1 MNLNDAGAQAAT
13 VCVHRTIRDIPRD
26 EWDACFAGDPEGW
39 DYYAA
44 IEASGFADF
53 SFVYLAVRER
63 DRVVAV
69 APAFITRYNLD
80 TTVQGVLKAALR
92 PFARLL
98 TLRLLCLGSPYA
110 DQCHLGFAPGLP
122 DARRGELAALLLGAL
137 DGFAAAQGI
146 GLVAAKDMAEPGLT
160 PEVRAAFEA
169 AGYSRQPS
177 LPNAV
182 LALPAGGEDGY
193 LKSLSHAARRDVRRK
208 LKALG
213 RVRIEERR
221 GDAALALV
229 PQMMRLYEAQRGRS
243 PVDFDQFETLTP
255 DYFRAVLARPDG
267 RAVAFLYWHADEL
280 IAFNLCYHTDRVF
293 IDKFIGFEL
302 PLARTL
308 NLYVVSW
315 INNVRYC
322 IGRGIP
328 LLQSGQTAYAMK
340 LHLGSHLLANW
351 IYFRH
356 RNPVVNLALRLA
368 GPLLAADAH
377 DPDLGHPHGGHA

>member
-1 MNLNDAGAQAAT
+1 
-13 VCVHRTIRDIPRD
+13 
-26 EWDACFAGDPEGW
+26 
-39 DYYAA
+39 
-44 IEASGFADF
+44 
-53 SFVYLAVRER
+53 VRER
-63 DRVVAV
+63 DRVIAV
-69 APAFITRYNLD
+69 APAFITSYNLD
-80 TTVQGVLKAALR
+80 TTVQGALKAVLR
-92 PFARLL
+92 PFANLL
-98 TLRLLCLGSPYA
+98 TLRLLCLGSPHA
-110 DQCHLGFAPGLP
+110 DKCHLGFAPDLPAERRAGL
-122 DARRGELAALLLGAL
+122 AGLLLGAL
-137 DGFAAAQGI
+137 DAFAAAQGI
-146 GLVAAKDMAEPGLT
+146 GLLAAKDMAETDLGPG
-160 PEVRAAFEA
+160 VRAAFEA

-208 LKALG
+208 MKALG

-221 GDAALALV
+221 GEDALGLV

-255 DYFRAVLARPDG
+255 DYFREVLARQDG
-267 RAVAFLYWHADEL
+267 RAVAFLYWHEDQL
-280 IAFNLCYHTDRVF
+280 IAFNLCYHTDRVL

-315 INNVRYC
+315 MNNVRYC

-356 RNPVVNLALRLA
+356 RNPVANLVLRIA

-377 DPDLGHPHGGHA
+377 DPDLGHAHGGHA